1 MARIRTIKPEFWT
14 SGQIMECS
22 TNTRLLFIGLWNFA
36 DDKGRMTANPKKI
49 RAQIFPSDE
58 LTVDHIN
65 MMLSELSKNDLITLY
80 EVDNIEYLQIDGWS
94 KHQRI
99 DKPQPSRLPDIHGMI
114 DETSE
119 TIPRMVKDKSKTIH
133 RRNGME
139 GKGS

>member
-1 MARIRTIKPEFWT
+1 M
-14 SGQIMECS
+14 
-22 TNTRLLFIGLWNFA
+22 FIGLWNFA
-36 DDKGRMTANPKKI
+36 DDKGRMTASPKKI

-58 LTVDHIN
+58 VTVENIN
-65 MMLSELSKNDLITLY
+65 IMLSELSKNDLITLY

-99 DKPQPSRLPDIHGMI
+99 DKPQPSKIPDIHGVI
-114 DETSE
+114 DEPST
-119 TIPRMVKDKSKTIH
+119 TIPRTVSGQYKTVR

>member
-22 TNTRLLFIGLWNFA
+22 PITRLLFIGLWNFA

-58 LTVDHIN
+58 VTYDNISI
-65 MMLSELSKNDLITLY
+65 MLSELSKNDLITLY
-80 EVDNIEYLQIDGWS
+80 EVDNVEYLQIDGWS

-99 DKPQPSRLPDIHGMI
+99 DKPQPSRIPDIHGVI
-114 DETSE
+114 DEPSE
-119 TIPRMVKDKSKTIH
+119 IVPRKLSERSKTIH

>member
-22 TNTRLLFIGLWNFA
+22 PITRLLFIGLWNFA
-36 DDKGRMTANPKKI
+36 DDKGRMTASPKKI
-49 RAQIFPSDE
+49 RAQIFPADDVTPE
-58 LTVDHIN
+58 NIN

-80 EVDNIEYLQIDGWS
+80 ECENIEYLQIDGWAR
-94 KHQRI
+94 HQRI
-99 DKPQPSRLPDIHGMI
+99 DKPQPSRLPNI
-114 DETSE
+114 DG
-119 TIPRMVKDKSKTIH
+119 TIEEHSTINPRAISGQFKSAR

>member
-22 TNTRLLFIGLWNFA
+22 PMTRLMFIGLWNFA
-36 DDKGRMTANPKKI
+36 DDKGRMTASPKKI

-58 LTVDHIN
+58 VTVENIN
-65 MMLSELSKNDLITLY
+65 IMLSELSKNDLITLY

-99 DKPQPSRLPDIHGMI
+99 DKPQPSKIPDIHGVI
-114 DETSE
+114 DEPST
-119 TIPRMVKDKSKTIH
+119 TIPRTVSGQYKTVR